1 MTLQVIVVDDQS
13 LVRGGIRM
21 ILESEPDIEVIAEAE
36 DGEAAVHLVEQ
47 FRPDVVLMDVRMAG
61 IDGIEAT
68 RRIATSGSPSKVVM
82 LTTFDQDENV
92 YQALRAGA
100 SGFLLKSS
108 PPSTIID
115 GVRLAATGESLFA
128 PSVTKR
134 LVEHYVHQPPT
145 FQGTPPFL
153 STLTERELEVL
164 GLLATGLSN
173 AEIATTLFLSEATV
187 KTYVSRI
194 LTKLDLR
201 DRVQAVIA
209 AYECGFVS
217 PNRPRP

>member
-145 FQGTPPFL
+145 FQGTPPVL

>member
-1 MTLQVIVVDDQS
+1 MTLRVVVVDDQA

-21 ILESEPDIEVIAEAE
+21 ILESEPDIEVTAEAD
-36 DGEAAVHLVEQ
+36 DGEAAVHLVQQ
-47 FRPDVVLMDVRMAG
+47 FQPDVVLMDVRMSG

-68 RRIATSGSPSKVVM
+68 RRIVTSGSGSKVVM

-92 YQALRAGA
+92 YKALRAGA

-115 GVRLAATGESLFA
+115 GVRLAAAGECLFA

-134 LVEHYVHQPPT
+134 LVEHYVRQPPT
-145 FQGTPPFL
+145 SEGTPPAL
-153 STLTERELEVL
+153 LTLTERELEVL

-187 KTYVSRI
+187 KTHVSRI

-217 PNRPRP
+217 RNRPDQ

>member
-1 MTLQVIVVDDQS
+1 MTLRVVVVDDQA

-21 ILESEPDIEVIAEAE
+21 ILESEPDIEVIGEAE
-36 DGEAAVHLVEQ
+36 DGEAAVRLVEQ
-47 FRPDVVLMDVRMAG
+47 LRPDVVLMDVRMAA

-68 RRIATSGSPSKVVM
+68 RRIVTSGSASKVVM

-92 YQALRAGA
+92 YKALRAGA

-115 GVRLAATGESLFA
+115 GVHLAAAGESLFA

-145 FQGTPPFL
+145 SQGTPPAL
-153 STLTERELEVL
+153 LALTERELEVL
-164 GLLATGLSN
+164 GLLATGFSN
-173 AEIATTLFLSEATV
+173 AEIAASLFLSEATV

-194 LTKLDLR
+194 FTKLNLR

-217 PNRPRP
+217 RNRPSQ

>member
-1 MTLQVIVVDDQS
+1 MTLRIVVVDDQA

-21 ILESEPDIEVIAEAE
+21 ILESEADIEVTGEAE
-36 DGEAAVHLVEQ
+36 DGEAAVRMVQQL
-47 FRPDVVLMDVRMAG
+47 RPDVVLMDVRMAG
-61 IDGIEAT
+61 VDGIEAT
-68 RRIATSGSPSKVVM
+68 RRIVTSGSASKVVM

-92 YQALRAGA
+92 YKALCAGA
-100 SGFLLKSS
+100 SGFLLKSA

-115 GVRLAATGESLFA
+115 GVRLAAAGESLFA

-134 LVEHYVHQPPT
+134 LVEHYVHQPPLAP
-145 FQGTPPFL
+145 GTPPAL
-153 STLTERELEVL
+153 SALTERELDVL
-164 GLLATGLSN
+164 RLLATGLSN
-173 AEIATTLFLSEATV
+173 AEVATVLFLSEATV
-187 KTYVSRI
+187 KTHVSRI

-217 PNRPRP
+217 RNRPN